1 MEKEQQIKEL
11 SRLLFN
17 RTEAWAKDQG
27 VITDNCNSTYSE
39 KAKKYDKIIK
49 GNFGCYDNKVREIV
63 EELIGEKLPG
73 ETGTF
78 NYVPGIVLVPLSD
91 SGNHKYTIG
100 EPVLRIGASETK
112 FKLLDG
118 STKTAGFPAVKSKFM
133 ESTRI
138 ATLEEIEFFVE
149 KLMENKTFAAEFLI
163 FALANLE

>member
-17 RTEAWAKDQG
+17 RTETWAKDQG
-27 VITDNCNSTYSE
+27 LLTDSCNSTYSE

-49 GNFGCYDNKVREIV
+49 GNFGCYEDKVRELV
-63 EELIGEKLPG
+63 EELIDEKLPR
-73 ETGTF
+73 ETEAF
-78 NYVPGIVLVPLSD
+78 FYISGIVLVPLSD
-91 SGNHKYTIG
+91 MCNHKYTIG
-100 EPVLRIGASETK
+100 EPVLRIGVNDTK

-118 STKTAGFPAVKSKFM
+118 STKTSAFPTTKNKFM

-149 KLMENKTFAAEFLI
+149 KFMESKTFAAEFLI
-163 FALANLE
+163 FALANFE

>member
-1 MEKEQQIKEL
+1 MEKEQRIKEL
-11 SRLLFN
+11 SQLLFN

-27 VITDNCNSTYSE
+27 LLLDSCASTYSE

-73 ETGTF
+73 ETGIV
-78 NYVPGIVLVPLSD
+78 NYISGIVLVPLSD
-91 SGNHKYTIG
+91 PGNHKYTIG
-100 EPVLRIGASETK
+100 EPVLRIGATETK

-118 STKTAGFPAVKSKFM
+118 STKTTGFPATQINFM
-133 ESTRI
+133 KSTRI

-163 FALANLE
+163 FALASFE